1 MIDNRPTL
9 ESSLDTFRSVLQ
21 DLVRSPRTIQTYCAV
36 VDRLV
41 DYCHAKDLSTALAD
55 IDITVLRGFREE
67 RARSLLA
74 TSMAVEHRSMQ
85 AFWKWACSE
94 EILAHA
100 GPNNGPLVNP
110 MRGLGLPRVISQPRD
125 QVTAEQ
131 HAAMLRIVGLE
142 DTAHIRGSD
151 AFTKWRDTAILE
163 LFWDTGTR
171 LAELAD
177 LELRHLDM
185 KTRRI
190 EVTGKGGRRRAI
202 GFGTKAHL
210 ALTRYLSYR
219 SHHRHHELPWL
230 WVGPRGRFTRWG
242 IGALVTDTAREAGLD
257 LSPHNYRHGWAA
269 RMLAGGMSEGNT
281 MVLGGWTT
289 TDMIHKVYAR
299 QTAEERALE
308 AQKQLLDRRD

>member
-1 MIDNRPTL
+1 MNDNRPTL

-21 DLVRSPRTIQTYCAV
+21 DLHRSPRTIQTYCAV
-36 VDRLV
+36 VDRLIEH
-41 DYCHAKDLSTALAD
+41 CRAHDLSTALAD

-67 RARSLLA
+67 RAKTLLA

-85 AFWKWACSE
+85 AFWKFACAE
-94 EILAHA
+94 ETFLLD
-100 GPNNGPLVNP
+100 GPIANP
-110 MRGLGLPRVISQPRD
+110 MRGLGIPRVISQPRD

-142 DTAHIRGSD
+142 DTAHVRGSD

-185 KTRRI
+185 KARRI
-190 EVTGKGGRRRAI
+190 EVTGKGGRRRHI

-219 SHHRHHELPWL
+219 SHQRHGSTEWL

-242 IGALVTDTAREAGLD
+242 IGALVTQTAREAGLD
-257 LSPHNYRHGWAA
+257 LSPHNYRHGWAG
-269 RMLAGGMSEGNT
+269 RMLGQGQMSEGDV

-299 QTAEERALE
+299 ATAEERALE
-308 AQKQLLDRRD
+308 AQKRFLDRRD